1 MPDGRYGVPVADA
14 FEILADP
21 TRRRLIQALRGRERS
36 VGELVEE
43 VDIHQPGV
51 SKQLRLLHEAGF
63 VAVRQEAQ
71 RRYYSLRPEP
81 FRELD
86 AWMDDYRRLWD
97 ARFDKLAA
105 HLGKKKDVT

>member
-1 MPDGRYGVPVADA
+1 MADV

-21 TRRRLIQALRGRERS
+21 TRRRILRALRGRERS
-36 VGELVEE
+36 VSEIVDA

-71 RRYYSLRPEP
+71 RRYYSLRPGP

-86 AWMDDYRRLWD
+86 AWMDDYRQLWG
-97 ARFDKLAA
+97 ARFDKLDA
-105 HLGKKKDVT
+105 LLKEQKRKKDVK

>member
-1 MPDGRYGVPVADA
+1 MADV

-21 TRRRLIQALRGRERS
+21 TRRRILRALRGRERS
-36 VGELVEE
+36 VSEIVDA

-71 RRYYSLRPEP
+71 RRYYSLRPGP

-86 AWMDDYRRLWD
+86 AWMDDYRQLWE
-97 ARFDKLAA
+97 ARFDKLEA
-105 HLGKKKDVT
+105 LLREQKRKKDVK